1 MNSPAD
7 PAKADRTAATI
18 LVVDD
23 EPANI
28 AVLDTVL
35 RPHFRVRVARSGAD
49 ALRAAGTEPH
59 PDLILLDVMMPEMD
73 GYAVLA
79 KLRQSTAS
87 RDIPVIFVTAMVSS
101 EDEQRGLELG
111 AVDYITKPITPA
123 IVLARVRTQL
133 EARQARDLLKK
144 LNLQLVHQ
152 VAQGVHALELAQQ
165 QLLQS
170 EKMAAIGQLAAGVA
184 HEINNPLG
192 YVSSNLGTLRQYLTG
207 LLQLVD
213 AYRLVTLRCAP
224 DDSALLEANR
234 LAGEFDLE
242 YVRDDAPVLLAESTC
257 GLDRIRRIVSDLKDF
272 SHVDA
277 VVWEPFDLH
286 ACLESTLNVVWN
298 ELKYKVTLVKE
309 YGDLPA
315 ITGLPHQLSQVF
327 MNLLINAAQAIVEH
341 GTITLRTGCAA
352 DSVWIEV
359 EDSGVG
365 IAPENLP
372 RIFEPFF
379 TTKPVGSGTGLGM
392 AVSYSIVQKHQGSI
406 DIRSEVGQGT
416 TVRVNLPIHPAG
428 VDSQA
433 GLPA

>member
-1 MNSPAD
+1 
-7 PAKADRTAATI
+7 
-18 LVVDD
+18 
-23 EPANI
+23 
-28 AVLDTVL
+28 
-35 RPHFRVRVARSGAD
+35 
-49 ALRAAGTEPH
+49 
-59 PDLILLDVMMPEMD
+59 
-73 GYAVLA
+73 
-79 KLRQSTAS
+79 
-87 RDIPVIFVTAMVSS
+87 MVSS

>member
-1 MNSPAD
+1 MSSPAD
-7 PAKADRTAATI
+7 TGKPNRAAATI

-23 EPANI
+23 EPANLG
-28 AVLDTVL
+28 VLDTLL

-49 ALRAAGTEPH
+49 ALRAVDTEPQ
-59 PDLILLDVMMPEMD
+59 PDLILLDVMMPGMD

-79 KLRQSTAS
+79 KLRESIAN
-87 RDIPVIFVTAMVSS
+87 RDIPVIFVTAMDSS

-111 AVDYITKPITPA
+111 AVDYITKPIMPA
-123 IVLARVRTQL
+123 IVLARVCTQL

-152 VAQGVHALELAQQ
+152 VTEGAHTLELAQQ

-184 HEINNPLG
+184 HEINNPVAF
-192 YVSSNLGTLRQYLTG
+192 VSSNLGTLRHYVTG
-207 LLQLVD
+207 LLHLVD
-213 AYRLVTLRCAP
+213 AYRFATQRCMP
-224 DDSALLEANR
+224 DDSALLEVNR

-242 YVRDDAPVLLAESTC
+242 YVRGDAPTLLAESAE
-257 GLDRIRRIVSDLKDF
+257 GLDRVRRIVSDLKDF
-272 SHVDA
+272 SHVHA

-286 ACLESTLNVVWN
+286 VCLESTLNVVWN
-298 ELKYKVTLVKE
+298 ELKHKATLVKE

-315 ITGLPHQLSQVF
+315 ISGLPHQLSQVF
-327 MNLLINAAQAIVEH
+327 MNLLINAAQAIVES
-341 GTITLRTGCAA
+341 GTITLRTGCTA

-392 AVSYSIVQKHQGSI
+392 AVSFSIVQRHQGWI

-428 VDSQA
+428 VDGQA
-433 GLPA
+433 E